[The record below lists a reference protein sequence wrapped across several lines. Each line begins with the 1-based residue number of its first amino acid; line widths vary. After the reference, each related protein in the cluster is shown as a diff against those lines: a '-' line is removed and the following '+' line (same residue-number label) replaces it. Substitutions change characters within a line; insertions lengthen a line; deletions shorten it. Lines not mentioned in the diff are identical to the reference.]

1 MVRKD
6 KHENR
11 HRLNRIRLQRQ
22 STDVIGANVRD
33 SKSD

>member
-11 HRLNRIRLQRQ
+11 HRLNKISLQRQ
-22 STDVIGANVRD
+22 STDVIGAYVRV
-33 SKSD
+33 SNSA

>member
-11 HRLNRIRLQRQ
+11 HRVKRTRLQRW
-22 STDVIGANVRD
+22 SADVIGAYVRD